1 MSARELNLSS
11 AAPPVAGSATT
22 GPQTEP
28 ITPVRTPID
37 WRALRF
43 ADRACCCGARP
54 AVVAIIP
61 PGPGRS
67 HPTDLLLCGHHY
79 RAGQMALAIAG
90 AAVFT
95 VAGASVAAGD
105 LWKVGADPD
114 RGT

>member
-1 MSARELNLSS
+1 MSAKELHLSS
-11 AAPPVAGSATT
+11 AAPPVAGPETAGATT
-22 GPQTEP
+22 ELV
-28 ITPVRTPID
+28 TPARTPID

-43 ADRACCCGARP
+43 ADLACCCRARP

-61 PGPGRS
+61 PAPGRS

-79 RAGQMALAIAG
+79 RAGQKALAAAG

-105 LWKVGADPD
+105 LWKVGADPA
-114 RGT
+114 RET